1 MIEKQKPYDVFIS
14 YATEDEAYAEKV
26 ANSLKS
32 LGFKIWFATSIH
44 CIVK

>member
-26 ANSLKS
+26 ANSLPFFS
-32 LGFKIWFATSIH
+32 HIALSR
-44 CIVK
+44 